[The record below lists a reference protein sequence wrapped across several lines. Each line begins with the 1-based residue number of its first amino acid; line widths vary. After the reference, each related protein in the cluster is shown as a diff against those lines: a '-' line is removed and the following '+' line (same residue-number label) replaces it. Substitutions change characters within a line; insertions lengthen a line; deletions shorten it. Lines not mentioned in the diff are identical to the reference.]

1 MVNQFIFRII
11 NLMTN
16 ESWQKILLSPL
27 PLVKK
32 ETFWEKTFLS
42 GASKMKGWEEDSQT
56 SFANQFLT
64 QSLPRHFSPNP
75 YKFI

>member
-27 PLVKK
+27 PRQKGN
-32 ETFWEKTFLS
+32 FWEKTFPS
-42 GASKMKGWEEDSQT
+42 GASKMKGGEEDSQT

-64 QSLPRHFSPNP
+64 QSLARHFSPNP

>member
-16 ESWQKILLSPL
+16 ESWQKILLSPQ

-32 ETFWEKTFLS
+32 ETFGRKHFRLER
-42 GASKMKGWEEDSQT
+42 
-56 SFANQFLT
+56 
-64 QSLPRHFSPNP
+64 PR
-75 YKFI
+75 